1 LKIAE
6 LDRLENVVVQQ
17 FWSMTMASEHSSD
30 KPAVTE
36 RKPPRDR
43 RSPAPTSPKGG
54 SPPLGEGLE
63 PVRSG
68 DC

>member
-1 LKIAE
+1 
-6 LDRLENVVVQQ
+6 
-17 FWSMTMASEHSSD
+17 MTMASEHPSA
-30 KPAVTE
+30 KPAIIE
-36 RKPPRDR
+36 RKLPRDW
-43 RSPAPTSPKGG
+43 RSPAQTSPQGG

>member
-1 LKIAE
+1 
-6 LDRLENVVVQQ
+6 
-17 FWSMTMASEHSSD
+17 MASEHSSD

-36 RKPPRDR
+36 RKQPRDW
-43 RSPAPTSPKGG
+43 RSPPQTPPKGG
-54 SPPLGEGLE
+54 SPPLSEGLE